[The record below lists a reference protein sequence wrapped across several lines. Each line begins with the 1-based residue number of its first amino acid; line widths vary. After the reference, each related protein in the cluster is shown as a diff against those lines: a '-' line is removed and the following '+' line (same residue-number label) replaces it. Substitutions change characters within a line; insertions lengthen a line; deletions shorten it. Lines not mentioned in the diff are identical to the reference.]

1 MYLNGPTMYRLAVDD
16 TQLDAMDRQLRAL
29 WSAIERA
36 TETGNFPPRPGK
48 LCNWCSFQ
56 SICPAMENSV
66 ESVEISVRA
75 S

>member
-1 MYLNGPTMYRLAVDD
+1 

-29 WSAIERA
+29 WTAIERA

-66 ESVEISVRA
+66 AVEISAKA